1 MKKTRTLLAAAAAIA
16 GLVALAGPAQA
27 VPPQAQHTLI
37 PLDGTNT
44 AGVNGYC
51 AFPVEI
57 DYLSNQKGK
66 DTSGPPGSTATH
78 FTGFASATVTNLATN
93 KTLTFNVSGPG
104 TFTDLDSLP
113 GGAFT
118 LDVMGHNLLWTTVAN
133 SFPGVPQLAFSTGH
147 VQVSVDD
154 AGLTTSYKLNGKATD
169 VCKLLAS

>member
-1 MKKTRTLLAAAAAIA
+1 
-16 GLVALAGPAQA
+16 V
-27 VPPQAQHTLI
+27 
-37 PLDGTNT
+37 D
-44 AGVNGYC
+44 
-51 AFPVEI
+51 I

-93 KTLTFNVSGPG
+93 KTLKFNVSGPG

-133 SFPGVPQLAFSTGH
+133 SFPGVPQLAYSTGH
-147 VQVSVDD
+147 VQASVDD

>member
-16 GLVALAGPAQA
+16 GLVALASPAQA

-37 PLDGTNT
+37 ALDGTNT
-44 AGVNGYC
+44 AGKNGYC
-51 AFPVEI
+51 AFPVDI

-78 FTGFASATVTNLATN
+78 FTGFASATVTNRDTG
-93 KTLTFNVSGPG
+93 KTVKFNVSGPG

-133 SFPGVPQLAFSTGH
+133 SFAGVPQLAFSTGH
-147 VQVSVDD
+147 VQVAVDD